1 MMNRSALNSIR
12 GSIGMGQG
20 NIRSKD
26 TRSNDMAGTSN
37 YNFSYNNPYGMS
49 KPQGQA
55 FDPMSGGKPG
65 GAPTGKP
72 GGAPTGKP
80 GGAPTGKMFGSSPSD
95 QVSWDN
101 PGLPQSAPNST
112 LPMGFSGSQ
121 PAVPPTPA
129 PSSGLVQGGSFVSPQ
144 FQNQPYGQSSYG
156 RQLNRFMGAGG
167 SFDQF
172 RPRQG
177 AQGPQYR
184 NGMSARP
191 WSPPVPPKPTYG
203 GDDGSIVLPPQP
215 VASTSFVAP
224 NFGGGF

>member
-65 GAPTGKP
+65 GAPTGK
-72 GGAPTGKP
+72 
-80 GGAPTGKMFGSSPSD
+80 MFGSSPSD

-101 PGLPQSAPNST
+101 PGLPQQSPVST
-112 LPMGFSGSQ
+112 MPMGFGGTAAPS
-121 PAVPPTPA
+121 

-144 FQNQPYGQSSYG
+144 FQGGMQNPGAYGQ
-156 RQLNRFMGAGG
+156 QLNRFMGHGG

-172 RPRQG
+172 KPRVG
-177 AQGPQYR
+177 AVGPAYR

-191 WSPPVPPKPTYG
+191 FTPPPPAYKPPDENIG
-203 GDDGSIVLPPQP
+203 LPPQP
-215 VASTSFVAP
+215 VESTSYVQP
-224 NFGGGF
+224 NFGGGFQ

>member
-65 GAPTGKP
+65 GAPTGK
-72 GGAPTGKP
+72 
-80 GGAPTGKMFGSSPSD
+80 MFGSSPSD

-101 PGLPQSAPNST
+101 PGLPQQSPAST
-112 LPMGFSGSQ
+112 MPMGFGSGD
-121 PAVPPTPA
+121 PAA
-129 PSSGLVQGGSFVSPQ
+129 PSTSSGLVQGGSFVSPR
-144 FQNQPYGQSSYG
+144 FQGGMQNPGAYGQ
-156 RQLNRFMGAGG
+156 QLNRFMGHGG

-172 RPRQG
+172 KPRMG
-177 AQGPQYR
+177 AVGPAYR

-191 WSPPVPPKPTYG
+191 WSPPAPPKPTYG
-203 GDDGSIVLPPQP
+203 GEDGSIVLPPQP